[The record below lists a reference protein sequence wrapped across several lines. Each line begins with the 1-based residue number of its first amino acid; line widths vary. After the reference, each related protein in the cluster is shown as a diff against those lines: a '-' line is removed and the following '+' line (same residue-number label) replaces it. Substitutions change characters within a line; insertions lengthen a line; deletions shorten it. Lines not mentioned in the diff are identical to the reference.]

1 MTTYNSAKYGN
12 VEAGGVENK
21 LINGDFL
28 SHKETWV
35 QLSHQQPLLTIM
47 TLLTL

>member
-21 LINGDFL
+21 LINGDL
-28 SHKETWV
+28 M
-35 QLSHQQPLLTIM
+35 QPLYCSI
-47 TLLTL
+47 